1 MTGGASLLPTIKLQS
16 YILAPRFSSVGN
28 TMLHAELERGKP
40 WTHPQHSKHVLHG
53 GGLWSDTMPSI
64 QLVILID
71 SALTH
76 TKWYIG
82 ILRRLGRFHDILNGL
97 VLYICYTQTV
107 MLNLKRDYYYVYILS
122 FHYTK
127 FLC

>member
-1 MTGGASLLPTIKLQS
+1 
-16 YILAPRFSSVGN
+16 
-28 TMLHAELERGKP
+28 
-40 WTHPQHSKHVLHG
+40 
-53 GGLWSDTMPSI
+53 MPSI

-76 TKWYIG
+76 TKWCIG
-82 ILRRLGRFHDILNGL
+82 ILRRLGRFHDILNSL
-97 VLYICYTQTV
+97 VLYICYTQNV